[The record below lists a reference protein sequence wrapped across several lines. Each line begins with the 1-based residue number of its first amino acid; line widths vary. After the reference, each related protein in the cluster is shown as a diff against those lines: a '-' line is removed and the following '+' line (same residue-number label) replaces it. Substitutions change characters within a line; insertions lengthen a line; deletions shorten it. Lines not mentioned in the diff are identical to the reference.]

1 MLKESENT
9 NLLRL
14 CSGDRLSLSYLSVF
28 LFLFFFFLFVC
39 FFLSFFFCFFGFFFC
54 KSSLKIELPA
64 SSVRR
69 LDNQFQTS
77 ETDAILIPLHKNPP
91 QSQDAFTP
99 WSFVYE
105 RNNDPKRIP
114 NSDPFFFVCLAY
126 LHLAKNCPLKIRK
139 SDFFFFFF
147 SGSGTRRGQELTF
160 SVSGLEAF
168 DDHFKQ
174 LWLSDLHRSA
184 INTVNLERK
193 TWICVIN
200 SAQPSS
206 CEAVM
211 SVSLADRVR
220 CPRARVRRPL
230 SQTAGASIWIL
241 AF

>member
-1 MLKESENT
+1 MKFRLWAKQRPKTHSE
-9 NLLRL
+9 
-14 CSGDRLSLSYLSVF
+14 F
-28 LFLFFFFLFVC
+28 W
-39 FFLSFFFCFFGFFFC
+39 SFFFCMSC
-54 KSSLKIELPA
+54 LPA
-64 SSVRR
+64 PCKKLS
-69 LDNQFQTS
+69 
-77 ETDAILIPLHKNPP
+77 P
-91 QSQDAFTP
+91 QNT
-99 WSFVYE
+99 
-105 RNNDPKRIP
+105 
-114 NSDPFFFVCLAY
+114 
-126 LHLAKNCPLKIRK
+126 KIW
-139 SDFFFFFF
+139 FFFFFF